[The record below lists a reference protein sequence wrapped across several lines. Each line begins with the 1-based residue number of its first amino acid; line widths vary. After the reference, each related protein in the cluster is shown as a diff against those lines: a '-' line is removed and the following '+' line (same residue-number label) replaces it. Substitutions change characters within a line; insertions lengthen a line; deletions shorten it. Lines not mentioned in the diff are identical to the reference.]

1 MGSRAISH
9 ESIFL
14 DDQVL
19 SDPDPVRVSSQE
31 NVHSKIK
38 SLQVWLL
45 VLFTGNLR
53 QEGTNSGDRQRT
65 GQSFPAFSTNI

>member
-1 MGSRAISH
+1 MGSRAFSH

-38 SLQVWLL
+38 SLQVRLL
-45 VLFTGNLR
+45 VLFRG
-53 QEGTNSGDRQRT
+53 
-65 GQSFPAFSTNI
+65 I

>member
-1 MGSRAISH
+1 MGSRAFSH

-38 SLQVWLL
+38 SLQVWLP
-45 VLFTGNLR
+45 VLFTRNLR
-53 QEGTNSGDRQRT
+53 QEQTHL
-65 GQSFPAFSTNI
+65 PAASCALLL